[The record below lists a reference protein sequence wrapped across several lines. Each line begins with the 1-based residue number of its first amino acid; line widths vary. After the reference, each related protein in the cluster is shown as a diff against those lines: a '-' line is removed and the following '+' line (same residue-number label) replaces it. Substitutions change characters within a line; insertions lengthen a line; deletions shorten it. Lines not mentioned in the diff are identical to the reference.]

1 MGWRLESKAG
11 PSALMGTPKNP
22 IGVFGVP
29 FLEQYVSQNILEM
42 RKINKTFPGVYA
54 LDNVDFSVKEGEIH
68 ALVGENGAGKSTLM
82 KILSGV
88 YPVDTYSGEIVIN
101 GKTAAFKAISDSEK
115 AGVAVIYQELALVKL
130 MNVCENIFLGN
141 EIIKNGLID
150 WDTSFLRAKEALDE
164 VDLHIN
170 PATKVINLGIG
181 TQQLVEIAKAVSKK
195 ARILVLD
202 EPTSALTENEID
214 HLMGLL
220 KTFKKRG
227 VTCIFISHKLKE
239 VFEIADRITVLTDG
253 RTMGT
258 FDKNDLT
265 EAKLIS
271 LMVGRELTQ
280 RFPQSKRKAEDIP
293 KNKVAMEVKN
303 WTVYDP
309 ELIDKIALN
318 NINFQ
323 VRSGE
328 ILGIAGLMGAGRT
341 ELMLSILGVWGKK
354 SSGEVLLFGKP
365 VATRSPS
372 DVIGAGVSYLS
383 EDRKGNGLVLI
394 QNVKNNMALPS
405 LYSRLNYG
413 LIDQDAE
420 LSAVD
425 QMIKSLRIKTPSVEQ
440 LVEKLSGGNQQKVA
454 LGKWLLTKPKVI
466 ILDEPTRGIDVGA
479 KFEIHTIMQNL
490 AEEGIA
496 IVMISSEL
504 PEILGMSDRIL
515 VMHEGKLTG
524 ELSRAE
530 ATQEKIISLATG
542 GK

>member
-1 MGWRLESKAG
+1 MSE
-11 PSALMGTPKNP
+11 
-22 IGVFGVP
+22 
-29 FLEQYVSQNILEM
+29 NILEM
-42 RKINKTFPGVYA
+42 RHIRKEFPGVVA
-54 LDNVDFSVKEGEIH
+54 LDDVDFTVREGEIH

-88 YPVDTYSGEIVIN
+88 YPVESYSGEVYVN
-101 GKTAAFKAISDSEK
+101 GNLAAFKVVKDSES

-150 WDTSFLRAKEALDE
+150 WDTSYLRAKEALDE
-164 VDLHIN
+164 IGLSIN

-181 TQQLVEIAKAVSKK
+181 TQQLVEIAKAVTKK
-195 ARILVLD
+195 ARLLVLD
-202 EPTSALTENEID
+202 EPTSALTEKEIE
-214 HLMGLL
+214 HLMSLL
-220 KTFKKRG
+220 RTFKQRG

-253 RTMGT
+253 KTKGT
-258 FDKNDLT
+258 FKKEDLT
-265 EAKLIS
+265 EGKLIS

-280 RFPQSKRKAEDIP
+280 HFPQSNRKAEDIAQ
-293 KNKVAMEVKN
+293 NEVVMQVKN

-309 ELIDKIALN
+309 ELIEKKALD
-318 NINFQ
+318 NINFE

-341 ELMLSILGVWGKK
+341 ELMLSMLGVWGRK
-354 SSGEVLLFGKP
+354 SSGEVLLFGKA
-365 VATRSPS
+365 VSTRTPS
-372 DVIGAGVSYLS
+372 DVIGAGINYLS
-383 EDRKGNGLVLI
+383 EDRKGSGLVLI

-413 LIDQDAE
+413 LINQDAE
-420 LSAVD
+420 LSAVE

-479 KFEIHTIMQNL
+479 KFEIHTIMHHL

-524 ELSRAE
+524 ELSKAE
-530 ATQEKIISLATG
+530 ATQEKILSYATHSSIAAHSSIAG
-542 GK
+542 GGM

>member
-1 MGWRLESKAG
+1 M
-11 PSALMGTPKNP
+11 
-22 IGVFGVP
+22 
-29 FLEQYVSQNILEM
+29 SQNILEM
-42 RKINKTFPGVYA
+42 RHIRKEFPGVVA
-54 LDNVDFSVKEGEIH
+54 LDDVDFTVREGEIH

-88 YPVDTYSGEIVIN
+88 YPVDTYSGEVVVD
-101 GKTAAFKAISDSEK
+101 GLPAAFRAVKDSEN
-115 AGVAVIYQELALVKL
+115 AGVAVIYQELALIKL

-141 EIIKNGLID
+141 EILKNGLID

-164 VDLHIN
+164 VDLNIS

-181 TQQLVEIAKAVSKK
+181 TQQLVEIAKAVAKK
-195 ARILVLD
+195 ARLLVLD
-202 EPTSALTENEID
+202 EPTSALTEKEID
-214 HLMGLL
+214 HLMNLL
-220 KTFKKRG
+220 RNFKQRG

-253 RTMGT
+253 KTKGT
-258 FDKNDLT
+258 FEKNELT
-265 EAKLIS
+265 EGALIS

-280 RFPQSKRKAEDIP
+280 HFPQSKRKAEDIA
-293 KNKVAMEVKN
+293 KNDIALEVKN

-309 ELIDKIALN
+309 EITDKIALD
-318 NINFQ
+318 NINFG

-341 ELMLSILGVWGKK
+341 ELMLSMLGVWGKK
-354 SSGEVLLFGKP
+354 ASGEVLLFGKP
-365 VATRSPS
+365 VAARSPS
-372 DVIGAGVSYLS
+372 DVIGAGINYLS
-383 EDRKGNGLVLI
+383 EDRKGSGLVLI

-405 LYSRLNYG
+405 LYSRLNHG

-420 LSAVD
+420 LSAVE
-425 QMIKSLRIKTPSVEQ
+425 QMIQSLRIKTPSMEQ
-440 LVEKLSGGNQQKVA
+440 QVEKLSGGNQQKVA

-479 KFEIHTIMQNL
+479 KFEIHSIMHKL

-515 VMHEGKLTG
+515 VMHEGRFTG
-524 ELSRAE
+524 QLSKAE
-530 ATQEKIISLATG
+530 ATQEKIISYATRSSNASG
-542 GK
+542 GN